1 MSGRGGKYVRK
12 APSLTKK
19 QLFLLLLNV
28 VLALL
33 ALACAWGLNAVK
45 SALLTQSAAKAWR
58 GSSEM
63 RFAQVSVFLPEDE
76 KTDVNSIES
85 FRRTLDQALVD
96 ASLEAPEGGSLY
108 TDAYSGTATVS
119 VVSGKTSL
127 SVKTIGVGG
136 DFFLFHPL
144 TLRSGSYLSG
154 SDYMPDRVLL
164 DEELAWALFG
174 SYDVAG
180 MSIQIGERTYPVAG
194 VVHREDDFAS
204 KEAYQDGPGMFMSY
218 EALNAISETKLGCYE
233 IVMPDMISGYAESVV
248 KDKFPV
254 GHGGGEHRALQLRE
268 PLEHFPQLR
277 QALDEHAGHHLSLLG
292 ECGPADGGLRGA
304 AACAFDP
311 VCDLP
316 GRVCRD
322 LGRAD
327 GQGAGHE
334 GRRSRRTQDRG
345 KDRGGEGKA
354 LRRRRNIGDLE
365 ASTDKTHR
373 KCPAFAVLCFSKRI
387 LCHGASSASGGRWS
401 SSGASAASAAQETK
415 WPRSSSVCRR
425 HVCPSA
431 CTRSSSTQ

>member
-144 TLRSGSYLSG
+144 TLRSGSYLTG

-218 EALNAISETKLGCYE
+218 EALNAISETKLGC
-233 IVMPDMISGYAESVV
+233 
-248 KDKFPV
+248 
-254 GHGGGEHRALQLRE
+254 
-268 PLEHFPQLR
+268 
-277 QALDEHAGHHLSLLG
+277 
-292 ECGPADGGLRGA
+292 
-304 AACAFDP
+304 
-311 VCDLP
+311 
-316 GRVCRD
+316 
-322 LGRAD
+322 
-327 GQGAGHE
+327 
-334 GRRSRRTQDRG
+334 
-345 KDRGGEGKA
+345 
-354 LRRRRNIGDLE
+354 
-365 ASTDKTHR
+365 
-373 KCPAFAVLCFSKRI
+373 
-387 LCHGASSASGGRWS
+387 
-401 SSGASAASAAQETK
+401 
-415 WPRSSSVCRR
+415 
-425 HVCPSA
+425 
-431 CTRSSSTQ
+431 